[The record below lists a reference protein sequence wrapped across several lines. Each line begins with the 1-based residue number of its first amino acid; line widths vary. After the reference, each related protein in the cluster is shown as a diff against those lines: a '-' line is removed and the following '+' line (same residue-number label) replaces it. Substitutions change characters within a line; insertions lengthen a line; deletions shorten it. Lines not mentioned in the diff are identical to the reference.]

1 VPIQFAGFYRDYMGR
16 YRESSAVWFGQNIRG
31 ALAVVFERGAIGDPL
46 LISGQV
52 PYADS
57 YARFYAQVIGRR
69 APEPPRLIDGATLD
83 LETVG
88 QRSWLIAG
96 AAERWLVR
104 LSAREWERVAEIR
117 EPSGDASFVVY
128 RRAAAP

>member
-1 VPIQFAGFYRDYMGR
+1 MGR

-31 ALAVVFERGAIGDPL
+31 ALAVVFERGAAGDPL
-46 LISGQV
+46 LISRQV

-57 YARFYAQVIGRR
+57 YSRFYSQLIGGRA
-69 APEPPRLIDGATLD
+69 APESPLLIDGETFDLD
-83 LETVG
+83 TAG

-96 AAERWLVR
+96 AGERWLAR
-104 LSAREWERVAEIR
+104 LSAGTWERIAEIR

-128 RRAAAP
+128 RRSIAP